1 MPRSHLGAAL
11 SFLLALATAVPAPA
25 RAQQSVGVDSSKVAL
40 PLTPARWARFTT
52 SQGTWISLDVS
63 PDGGTIAFDLL
74 GDLYTIPI
82 TGGHATRLTNGLASD
97 MQPRFSPDG
106 KSLVYVSDQSGD
118 DNLHL
123 IGVDGRNQRQLTFDR
138 GGSWLSPDWSPD
150 GEIGRASCR
159 AR

>member
-25 RAQQSVGVDSSKVAL
+25 RAQQSVGVDSAKVAL
-40 PLTPARWARFTT
+40 PLTPARWARVTT

-82 TGGHATRLTNGLASD
+82 TGGHATRLTNGLAYDRSEEHT
-97 MQPRFSPDG
+97 SE
-106 KSLVYVSDQSGD
+106 LQSR
-118 DNLHL
+118 LHL
-123 IGVDGRNQRQLTFDR
+123 V
-138 GGSWLSPDWSPD
+138 
-150 GEIGRASCR
+150 CR
-159 AR
+159 L